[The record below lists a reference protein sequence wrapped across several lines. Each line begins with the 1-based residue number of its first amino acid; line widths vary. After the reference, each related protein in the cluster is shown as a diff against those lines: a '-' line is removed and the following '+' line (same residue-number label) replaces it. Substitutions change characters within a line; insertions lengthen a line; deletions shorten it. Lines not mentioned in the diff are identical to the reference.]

1 MGKGKG
7 ERERGVTGAHDILFP
22 FSFSLFY
29 GRVTLFCAESL
40 FMPISTHL
48 KASLN
53 VALQV

>member
-40 FMPISTHL
+40 FMLISTHL